1 MVDSIVTIFAA
12 AAGSDILGRRDG
24 NESDARRVSM
34 DEAQVHTQIE
44 RLVEEEHALWKD
56 EAEGGSSEQD
66 GKRLKEV
73 QVMLDQCWDLLRQR
87 RALRE
92 AQLDPDGASVRQPEV
107 VEHYEQ

>member
-1 MVDSIVTIFAA
+1 
-12 AAGSDILGRRDG
+12 
-24 NESDARRVSM
+24 M
-34 DEAQVHTQIE
+34 DEVQIHTQIE

-56 EAEGGSSEQD
+56 EAGGGNSAQD

-92 AQLDPDGASVRQPEV
+92 AHLDPDGASARQPEV